1 MKHQPYLTPFAAFIT
16 IVCVVLTPLA
26 WQSDI
31 FRWPC
36 NRMAI
41 SACLFYMGCVLA
53 EFLKSRLS
61 RKLRIVIIC
70 IAAVCFMQ
78 YFCMDALLLEIELAF
93 LLFVILAGGHADASI
108 PKYSKQIHERFCKR
122 SHLFRI
128 ISYYVRSS
136 ENPGILP

>member
-1 MKHQPYLTPFAAFIT
+1 MLYAIFLYGCFA
-16 IVCVVLTPLA
+16 VG
-26 WQSDI
+26 
-31 FRWPC
+31 
-36 NRMAI
+36 
-41 SACLFYMGCVLA
+41 Y
-53 EFLKSRLS
+53 
-61 RKLRIVIIC
+61 KLRQRVLSSDDG
-70 IAAVCFMQ
+70 MGRK
-78 YFCMDALLLEIELAF
+78 IELAF